1 MLTSLIALLGL
12 GALVWGATHYV
23 RSRLSRRLEHRRE
36 LHRRLALTVTGLGGL
51 GLLVPD
57 LIAGLVVTTSGGS
70 ALTTIGWVLYRFLA
84 LGAIG
89 VAALVMWLASDPV
102 TTKVRRGR
110 DKVIALAPVG
120 TGREV
125 RRMRRGLGPFPQE
138 WNALLEH
145 DQALT
150 RRLLRYQRDADAAAD
165 RPVLADLQHPLT
177 QAAVTA
183 MFRCDDLRTMAPP
196 ERAHDVLATDYG
208 KAVAAFDRALAAAEE
223 YADTHRLS
231 NVTPAEH
238 RAVADATRTLS
249 FLQHNATTPQ
259 ERSEAY
265 SRISEQL
272 SRATE
277 DSPATQ
283 GTHGRA
289 ATEPIA
295 GSHPWLS
302 VEERARVQDD

>member
-12 GALVWGATHYV
+12 AALAWGATHYA
-23 RSRLSRRLEHRRE
+23 RSRLSRRLENRRE
-36 LHRRLALTVTGLGGL
+36 LHRRIALTVTGVGGL

-57 LIAGLVVTTSGGS
+57 LIAGLVVTTSDGS
-70 ALTTIGWVLYRFLA
+70 ALSTVGWVLYRFLA
-84 LGAIG
+84 LGVIG
-89 VAALVMWLASDPV
+89 VAALVMWLVSDPV
-102 TTKVRRGR
+102 TSKVRRGR

-120 TGREV
+120 TGKEV
-125 RRMRRGLGPFPQE
+125 RRMRRGLGQFPQE

-150 RRLLRYQRDADAAAD
+150 RRLLRYQRDADAAAAK
-165 RPVLADLQHPLT
+165 PVLADLQHPLT
-177 QAAVTA
+177 QAAVNA
-183 MFRCDDLRTMAPP
+183 MFRCDELRAMAPP
-196 ERAHDVLATDYG
+196 ERVHDVLATDYG
-208 KAVAAFDRALAAAEE
+208 RAVAAFDRALAAAEE
-223 YADTHRLS
+223 YADTYRIS
-231 NVTPAEH
+231 KVTPAEH

-272 SRATE
+272 TRATR
-277 DSPATQ
+277 DTAGAQ
-283 GTHGRA
+283 GSQ

-295 GSHPWLS
+295 SSHPWLS
-302 VEERARVQDD
+302 VEERARVRDD